1 MHPFT
6 ISRIFEYE
14 YVEWVQYSKNT
25 LFQQEVYST
34 KFRKAMLLNIVNTEK
49 CQKKLWREGGWVQY
63 NFKCPICQ
71 NVYSNIVILM
81 SLFVL
86 RYGRLR
92 PTCVQLLVCV
102 VVTVTA
108 TASSKGSTQTIP
120 QSTQHTYHAIVTRQ
134 DIFLRSK
141 FKA

>member
-6 ISRIFEYE
+6 IWRIFEYE

-25 LFQQEVYST
+25 LFQQEMYST
-34 KFRKAMLLNIVNTEK
+34 KFRKDMLLNSEYRKVS
-49 CQKKLWREGGWVQY
+49 KKLWREGGWVKY

-71 NVYSNIVILM
+71 NVYSNIVIIM

-86 RYGRLR
+86 WYGRLR

-134 DIFLRSK
+134 AIFLRSK